1 MSDVHSLAYEYAAG
15 SLTEADGQAFESHL
29 PTCPDCREEV
39 ADMREIAVQL
49 SEAVATDPPPGL
61 RASVLGQ
68 ISHTSQD
75 AALRRAQPT
84 SSTSS
89 IGRHLRLGNPSPG
102 AAVSDTLTTGDDAG
116 AATSGAT
123 ANVVPL
129 QRRSVTQWASGLLAV
144 AAVLAAIVM
153 GGWALSNRNDA
164 RDATAQTEQLTQL
177 TQLLSAADVT
187 AASSHF
193 GSNGNGTVVASA
205 SQSRALLVT
214 SNLPELPNGKVYE
227 AWTIKISTV
236 PAGTFM
242 PTGSHAVV
250 SLPSAAVDAAQV
262 AVTVE
267 PAGGSEQPTTRAVFT
282 VDVT

>member
-1 MSDVHSLAYEYAAG
+1 MNDIHSFAYEYAVG
-15 SLTEADGQAFESHL
+15 SLTEADTQAFESHL

-39 ADMREIAVQL
+39 ADMQEIAVQL

-75 AALRRAQPT
+75 AALQRAHPT
-84 SSTSS
+84 SYTSS
-89 IGRHLRLGNPSPG
+89 IGRHLRLGSSSPG
-102 AAVSDTLTTGDDAG
+102 TAVADTLTPGDDAG

-129 QRRSVTQWASGLLAV
+129 QRRSLTQWASGLLAV

-177 TQLLSAADVT
+177 LSADDVT
-187 AASSHF
+187 AATGHF
-193 GSNGNGTVVASA
+193 GSNGHGTVVVSA

-227 AWTIKISTV
+227 AWTINISIV
-236 PAGTFM
+236 PAGTFT

-267 PAGGSEQPTTRAVFT
+267 PEGGSEQPTTRAVFT
-282 VDVT
+282 VDVA